1 LKDIYDILSEVKRR
15 RGEKF
20 ALATL
25 VRAQGSSYRRPGA
38 RMLIRADGETVGSL
52 SAGCL
57 EQEVASRGLEVLKTG
72 EPGIMSF
79 DTRKRFGCAGKID
92 IFIEPA
98 PENFLLIL
106 AENLDARF
114 TCFAIT
120 RFNGDGLGT
129 WIGEFDYVQ
138 EHEHELVQEVHP
150 PIRLFVFGAGPDNAS
165 LRFLAHSLGW
175 QTFEVA
181 DSNELSIE
189 PDAWTAAIVK
199 SHNYGRDFAALQQL
213 LPLNLRYVD
222 LIGPRKRRNQLLGH
236 LLDLGVTINAGFF
249 GPAGLDLGAETPEE
263 IAFEIVAEIQRV
275 FAHGSG
281 LSLREKKIPIHAALK
296 CAGRPA
302 FSKR

>member
-1 LKDIYDILSEVKRR
+1 LKDIYDILSEFKRR

-25 VRAQGSSYRRPGA
+25 VRTQGSSYRRPGA
-38 RMLIRADGETVGSL
+38 RMLVCSDGQTVGSL

-57 EQEVASRGLEVLKTG
+57 ERDVASRALEVLKTG
-72 EPGIMSF
+72 QPAIISF

-98 PENFLLIL
+98 PENFLLDL

-120 RFNGDGLGT
+120 RFSGDALGSR
-129 WIGEFDYVQ
+129 IGKFDHEK
-138 EHEHELVQEVHP
+138 EHEFVQEVHP
-150 PIRLFVFGAGPDNAS
+150 PIRLFVFGAGPDNTS
-165 LRFLAHSLGW
+165 IHFLAHSLGW
-175 QTFEVA
+175 QTFEIA

-213 LPLNLRYVD
+213 LPLNLRYVG
-222 LIGPRKRRNQLLGH
+222 LIGPRKRRNQLLGD
-236 LLDLGVTINAGFF
+236 LLELGVTINAGFF
-249 GPAGLDLGAETPEE
+249 GPAGLDLGTETPEE
-263 IAFEIVAEIQRV
+263 IALGIIAEIQRV

-281 LSLREKKIPIHAALK
+281 LSLRERKMPIHAALQF
-296 CAGRPA
+296 AGSTA
-302 FSKR
+302 LSKR